1 MTHTTD
7 AIYENR
13 VLRPLSPLA
22 LREHA
27 RVRVAVD
34 DCQDDERAE
43 WLDQSERRLTTL
55 RDNSAI
61 DVFNDL
67 LTP

>member
-1 MTHTTD
+1 MTLTTE
-7 AIYENR
+7 AIYENG

-22 LREHA
+22 LPEHA
-27 RVRVAVD
+27 RVEIAVNIND
-34 DCQDDERAE
+34 QDRAE
-43 WLDQSERRLTTL
+43 WLAESQRTLTTVW
-55 RDNSAI
+55 DNSAD

>member
-1 MTHTTD
+1 MTLTTD
-7 AIYENR
+7 AIYENG

-22 LREHA
+22 IPEHA
-27 RVRVAVD
+27 QVKILVNLN
-34 DCQDDERAE
+34 DDERAE
-43 WLDQSERRLTTL
+43 WLDASRQRLTAIW
-55 RDNSAI
+55 DNSAD